1 MLFRYADR
9 ADHAKL
15 VALSD
20 SIFNEIVNKAQY
32 NWPPGSFLQELQKTQ
47 TLLAEVNGQIVSF
60 VCYRDLGDAFE
71 ISVLGTGPEYENKGF
86 QRHLMQELQA
96 IAAKQR
102 RALLLEVHHQNQRA
116 MHLYQLAGFVLLN
129 VRKKYYSDSGDAMVM
144 RWGQQ

>member
-1 MLFRYADR
+1 MLFRYADT

-15 VALSD
+15 IALSD
-20 SIFNEIVNKAQY
+20 SIFNKIDNKAQY
-32 NWPPGSFLQELQKTQ
+32 NWPPGSFLQELQKTH

-60 VCYRDLGDAFE
+60 ICYRDLGEAFE
-71 ISVLGTGPEYENKGF
+71 ISVLGTGPDYQNKGF
-86 QRHLMQELQA
+86 QRYLMQELQV

-129 VRKKYYSDSGDAMVM
+129 VRKKYYSDLGDALVM
-144 RWGQQ
+144 KWYQQ